1 MTHYYLLGGSYRFT
15 DDEFDAESIAEAF
28 EQVKARVLT
37 DYDGSDGGITDR
49 IYLGDVKQSAT
60 VVDGELKSIDTVIEI
75 AMDIDGGEKVVYGHL
90 MTRIKMY

>member
-75 AMDIDGGEKVVYGHL
+75 AMDIDVGEKVVYGHL
-90 MTRIKMY
+90 MTRTKMY